1 MTNPIIT
8 DFQTLVSASSRF
20 GHPVPTF
27 DDGFGPLWIH
37 RDSMGITGIVR
48 AQTWED
54 AYAICEDEFMP
65 ECDLSVEDLRAE
77 YSFRHQDVKMVGDR
91 MGSIWQ
97 ATEQDYEGGTLRPG
111 VEFIRW
117 ETVETPTDDE
127 DAWTENELF
136 QEAYGWRPNGP
147 NATDTQRHGLY
158 AKDLNGDALELLTRD
173 LLERLEITLEITNE

>member
-1 MTNPIIT
+1 
-8 DFQTLVSASSRF
+8 
-20 GHPVPTF
+20 
-27 DDGFGPLWIH
+27 
-37 RDSMGITGIVR
+37 
-48 AQTWED
+48 
-54 AYAICEDEFMP
+54 
-65 ECDLSVEDLRAE
+65 
-77 YSFRHQDVKMVGDR
+77 
-91 MGSIWQ
+91 
-97 ATEQDYEGGTLRPG
+97 

>member
-1 MTNPIIT
+1 MTTPLIT
-8 DFQTLVSASSRF
+8 DFQTLVSAASRF

-54 AYAICEDEFMP
+54 AYAICEDEFMA
-65 ECDLSVEDLRAE
+65 ECGLSVEELRKE
-77 YSFRHQDVKMVGDR
+77 YSFRYDHVKMVGDR

-97 ATEQDYEGGTLRPG
+97 ATEQDYEDGKLRPG

-117 ETVETPTDDE
+117 ETIKTPTDDE
-127 DAWTENELF
+127 DAWMENERF
-136 QEAYGWRPNGP
+136 QEAYGWRFSGANP
-147 NATDTQRHGLY
+147 TDTMGHGIY
-158 AKDLNGDALELLTRD
+158 SKDLNGDALELLTRD